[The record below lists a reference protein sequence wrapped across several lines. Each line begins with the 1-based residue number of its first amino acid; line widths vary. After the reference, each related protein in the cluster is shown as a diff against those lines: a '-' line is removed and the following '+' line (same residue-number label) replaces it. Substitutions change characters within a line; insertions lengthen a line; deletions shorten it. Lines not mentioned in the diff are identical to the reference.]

1 MRMYTVSIGSARVP
15 MRAESA
21 SQADEWCIQLKVS
34 LCQICYPVLDMADV
48 ERAEMMETLSKSKLY
63 RHNVKRLAN
72 RAGKSLHDA
81 VADCLIDCDIEK
93 MQDFAAYFE
102 SGIQDDV
109 NTIRNSFSRYMQQKK
124 YPCASIIAR
133 METVSALLQ
142 FETKC
147 YDRVCEVMRG
157 ITGNDMTQVFGRFKA
172 TGVLREWNALADELA
187 KANPSDV
194 LCDLNKCK
202 GAHEAVSDLYR
213 HAFEEDLIDESLK
226 KVQEEWQE

>member
-21 SQADEWCIQLKVS
+21 SQV
-34 LCQICYPVLDMADV
+34 
-48 ERAEMMETLSKSKLY
+48 
-63 RHNVKRLAN
+63 
-72 RAGKSLHDA
+72 
-81 VADCLIDCDIEK
+81 
-93 MQDFAAYFE
+93 
-102 SGIQDDV
+102 
-109 NTIRNSFSRYMQQKK
+109 
-124 YPCASIIAR
+124 
-133 METVSALLQ
+133 
-142 FETKC
+142 
-147 YDRVCEVMRG
+147 
-157 ITGNDMTQVFGRFKA
+157 
-172 TGVLREWNALADELA
+172 DELA